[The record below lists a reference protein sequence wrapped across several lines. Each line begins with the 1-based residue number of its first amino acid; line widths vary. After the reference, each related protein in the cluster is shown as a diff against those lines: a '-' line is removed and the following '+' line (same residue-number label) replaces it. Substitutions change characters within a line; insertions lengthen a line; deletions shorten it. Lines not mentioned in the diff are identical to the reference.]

1 MEHNVMKQKKKKRKS
16 NQKIVEKMIWIR
28 WAITLIVLI
37 SFLVLIHGI
46 VASIHMKAEVPQE
59 WKELLLLLL
68 GAFITSYGKIIDFWF
83 SNSKKSNDFVGETK
97 EKKQVDQISIES
109 NLDDKNFVTS

>member
-1 MEHNVMKQKKKKRKS
+1 
-16 NQKIVEKMIWIR
+16 MIWVR

-37 SFLVLIHGI
+37 SFLILIHGI

-83 SNSKKSNDFVGETK
+83 SNSKKAHEFTEEDKKKDKGEEPISEVPEKPIQEDEVSN
-97 EKKQVDQISIES
+97 
-109 NLDDKNFVTS
+109 N

>member
-1 MEHNVMKQKKKKRKS
+1 MSNEEKVKKKKKKNKS
-16 NQKIVEKMIWIR
+16 DKKILEKMIWIR

-83 SNSKKSNDFVGETK
+83 SNSKRANDYTPDEK
-97 EKKQVDQISIES
+97 EKKKLDQVEEEQIIE
-109 NLDDKNFVTS
+109 NENPQE